1 MAICT
6 LERFSPRDQM
16 PQQLQSGVED
26 LEDPGEPL
34 DFSWEAEK
42 AEFGCQH
49 RDELRLSGL
58 ATST

>member
-1 MAICT
+1 MGCVIMAVCT

-42 AEFGCQH
+42 VEFGCQH
-49 RDELRLSGL
+49 RD
-58 ATST
+58 